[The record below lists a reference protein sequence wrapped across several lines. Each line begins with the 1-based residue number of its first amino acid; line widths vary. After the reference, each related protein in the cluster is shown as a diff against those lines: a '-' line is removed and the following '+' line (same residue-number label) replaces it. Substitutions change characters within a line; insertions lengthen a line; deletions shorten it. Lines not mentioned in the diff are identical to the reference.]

1 MRPVPH
7 TKNKRKND
15 DLPIAS
21 SITTAIPH
29 IESQKQKETSA
40 PPNISDYWESRLEE
54 NFGLHGTGY
63 ISLGKEYN
71 NFLYKVRRNVF
82 LRKMKSVHI
91 DFTSSDVLDI
101 GCGTGFYVDLWNKIS
116 VRTVTGID
124 ITNIAV
130 RSLKSKYPGQ
140 EFYQADISN
149 QQDIEHLNTKKY
161 DIVSAFDVLFHI
173 VDDNRYENAIKNIH
187 SILKPKGIF
196 VFSDNFVHGPA
207 IRSTYQVS
215 RSLSHIEKTL
225 VENGFEI
232 IQRRPMFVLM
242 NTPVDTANRG
252 SKRIWKALS
261 LLLQRYGDTAG
272 STVGCFLYPIELILV
287 SLLKESASTEIMICR
302 KGN

>member
-1 MRPVPH
+1 MRQLPH

-15 DLPIAS
+15 DQKALPRAS
-21 SITTAIPH
+21 TLTTNISH
-29 IESQKQKETSA
+29 IESQKQA
-40 PPNISDYWESRLEE
+40 PLNISDYWESRLEE

-82 LRKMKSVHI
+82 LRKMKSMHI

-101 GCGTGFYVDLWNKIS
+101 GCGTGFYVDLWNKIG
-116 VRTVTGID
+116 VRTLTGID

-140 EFYQADISN
+140 EFYRADISN
-149 QQDIEHLNTKKY
+149 QQDIENLNTKKY
-161 DIVSAFDVLFHI
+161 DIVSAFDILFHI

-187 SILKPKGIF
+187 SMVKPKGIF

-207 IRSTYQVS
+207 ITSTYQVS

-242 NTPVDTANRG
+242 NTPVDTTNRA

-261 LLLQRYGDTAG
+261 LLLQRFM
-272 STVGCFLYPIELILV
+272 VGCFLYPIELILV

-302 KGN
+302 KVN

>member
-1 MRPVPH
+1 MRLIPS
-7 TKNKRKND
+7 TKNKSKND
-15 DLPIAS
+15 ERKLS
-21 SITTAIPH
+21 TTPT
-29 IESQKQKETSA
+29 SNTTTSQSQQKQSSA
-40 PPNISDYWESRLEE
+40 PLTVSDYWESRLQE
-54 NFGLHGTGY
+54 NFGLHGAGF
-63 ISLGKEYN
+63 IGLGREYN
-71 NFLYKVRRNVF
+71 NLLYKVRRNVF
-82 LRKMKSVHI
+82 IHKMKSMHI

-101 GCGTGFYVDLWNKIS
+101 GCGTGFYVDLWNKIG

-140 EFYQADISN
+140 EFYRADISN
-149 QQDIEHLNTKKY
+149 QQDIENLNTKKY
-161 DIVSAFDVLFHI
+161 DIVSAFDILFHI

-187 SILKPKGIF
+187 SILKAKGIF

-242 NTPVDTANRG
+242 NTPVDTTNRG

-272 STVGCFLYPIELILV
+272 STVGSFLYPIELILV